1 MSDTHDRGITVTQI
15 SAMDQPIDVNPET
28 TAAFIG
34 RTLRGP
40 LNTPV
45 LVHHFGE
52 FRRRFGDCWARSS
65 LGPAVRQFFEHGG
78 KKLYIVRVA
87 NNASGALLRLPAGRS
102 VLALR
107 ALEPGSSERIRC
119 AVDYDRIDDNNDELF
134 NLTVQ
139 RLDPDTGLI
148 ADQEIWRGLS
158 CVDGAET
165 FIADMLLSSS
175 IVRVEHPYPAAR
187 PDRTTR
193 SDSRFDLDWVGHVQ
207 DGADGTGLSDY
218 DLVGSRTRATGLFA
232 LQRAEHFD
240 VLYLPPPGAGR
251 DPGPAAVL
259 AAELYCRKRGAMLI
273 VDPPAD
279 AATAEQSLAAVRDHG
294 YASPNIVSYFP
305 RMSVRCDEDDSPR
318 AVGGA
323 IAGLLCKLD
332 RTYGCWNTLNADGL
346 GLHRSIQPCIELDDG
361 DSSNLVRAGINVV
374 RPGLAGRA
382 RIGGSVTLS
391 RGSET
396 HRAFAS
402 LPVRRTALR
411 IANTIDLATRWTV
424 FEKTDR
430 RLTARIRQQILGY
443 FERLYEIGALAS
455 DQFFVQCDAG
465 LARQE
470 NSLDHGVTI
479 VLGFHIAG
487 SERPMSI
494 TLHQTVH
501 GCRVASTAFAPVA
514 RDCA

>member
-1 MSDTHDRGITVTQI
+1 MSDTHDRGITVTPI

-40 LNTPV
+40 VNTPV

-52 FRRRFGDCWARSS
+52 FRRRFGGCWARSS

-78 KKLYIVRVA
+78 KKLFIVRVA
-87 NNASGALLRLPAGRS
+87 NNASGARLYLPAGRS

-107 ALEPGSSERIRC
+107 AIEPGSTERIRC
-119 AVDYDRIDDNNDELF
+119 AVDYDGFDDTNVELF

-148 ADQEIWRGLS
+148 ADQEIWKGLS

-165 FIADMLLSSS
+165 FIADILLSSS
-175 IVRVEHPYPAAR
+175 IVRVEHPYPSER
-187 PDRTTR
+187 PQPTTR
-193 SDSRFDLDWVGHVQ
+193 GDSRFDLAWVFHGR
-207 DGADGTGLSDY
+207 DGTDGTELTDY
-218 DLVGSRTRATGLFA
+218 DLIGSRTRATGLFA
-232 LQRAEHFD
+232 LQQAEHFD
-240 VLYLPPPGAGR
+240 VLYLPPRGKGI

-259 AAELYCRKRGAMLI
+259 AAELYCRKRGAMLV

-279 AATAEQSLAAVRDHG
+279 ASTTSELLTAVSNYG
-294 YASPNIVSYFP
+294 YASPNIICYFP
-305 RMSVRCDEDDSPR
+305 RVTVRGDDVKSPR
-318 AVGGA
+318 AAGGA

-332 RTYGCWNTLNADGL
+332 RTYGCWQTLNGNGL
-346 GLHRSIQPCIELDDG
+346 GLHRSIQPCTELDDD
-361 DSSNLVRAGINVV
+361 DSRNLVRAGINII
-374 RPGLAGRA
+374 RPGQAGRA
-382 RIGGSVTLS
+382 RVCGSVTLA

-411 IANTIDLATRWTV
+411 IGNTIDLATRWTV
-424 FEKTDR
+424 FEKPDR

-443 FERLYEIGALAS
+443 FGRLYDIGALAS
-455 DQFFVQCDAG
+455 DQFVVQCDAG
-465 LARQE
+465 LARHE
-470 NSLDHGVTI
+470 NNLEHGVTI

-487 SERPMSI
+487 SDRPMSI